1 MCGRFETKKIE
12 KSVIELFK
20 SHNLNIEV
28 DKDIEDRADEDIR
41 PTQKIMSVL
50 LKNDIYKITKVN
62 WGIKFKEDSPLI
74 FNSRIETIKEKKYW
88 ATLFD
93 KNRCLIP
100 MSGFYEWRK
109 EGTRKQKYRIYLPDN
124 DLYFVPALYFTDKE
138 KNICASLITT
148 VPNEFIKPIHHR
160 MPIIL
165 DFDKA
170 VSYLSNTAQQNL
182 ELCIPYDDTKP
193 MEMELADK

>member
-1 MCGRFETKKIE
+1 MCGRFETKKIDKE
-12 KSVIELFK
+12 VLELFRLK
-20 SHNLNIEV
+20 NLNV
-28 DKDIEDRADEDIR
+28 DIDKEIEDRANQDIR

-50 LKNDIYKITKVN
+50 LNNDIYKITKVN

-93 KNRCLIP
+93 KNRCIVP
-100 MSGFYEWRK
+100 MTGFYEWKK
-109 EGTRKQKYRIYLPDN
+109 EGTRKRKYKIYLPDSE
-124 DLYFVPALYFTDKE
+124 LFFVPALYHTDKE
-138 KNICASLITT
+138 KNLFASLITT

-170 VSYLSNTAQQNL
+170 VSYLNNNASQNL
-182 ELCIPYDDTKP
+182 ELCVPHNDNNVMK
-193 MEMELADK
+193 MELADQ

>member
-12 KSVIELFK
+12 KSVLELFRSK
-20 SHNLNIEV
+20 NLKVDV
-28 DKDIEDRADEDIR
+28 DKEIEDRANEDIR

-50 LKNDIYKITKVN
+50 LNDDIYKITKVN

-93 KNRCLIP
+93 KNRCLVP
-100 MSGFYEWRK
+100 MTGFYEWRK

-124 DLYFVPALYFTDKE
+124 DLFFVPALYHTDKE
-138 KNICASLITT
+138 KNIFASLITT

-170 VSYLSNTAQQNL
+170 VSYLSNTASQNL
-182 ELCIPYDDTKP
+182 ELCLPYDNTKP
-193 MEMELADK
+193 MEIELS